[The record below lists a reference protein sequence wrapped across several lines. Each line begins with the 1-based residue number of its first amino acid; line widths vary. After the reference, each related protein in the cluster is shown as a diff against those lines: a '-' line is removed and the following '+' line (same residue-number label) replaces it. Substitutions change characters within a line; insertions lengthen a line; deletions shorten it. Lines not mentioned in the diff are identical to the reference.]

1 MKNALAKTQN
11 HAILCDMGLEHP
23 VKAGAV
29 TVKAATSSNNIAQM
43 PCILA
48 ALRERSCEIMTDT
61 TCDVVLTPYQSRF
74 FCTDLELREKRI
86 ELNHKEICEVRK
98 VTPQQKKSAKKA
110 GLSLDFSGKCGIL
123 YTIGCGS
130 LMSKAEVVSVNGGNL
145 LKKSNA
151 DSLYFFEPAG
161 SAVRRIVTFDTTS
174 TPAGSFFV
182 PDVEVWGK
190 SRKDLIER
198 RLEKCKTILQTLN
211 RTLFSPIF
219 TATTPPGVCPI
230 FPQFRSTTPEPNL

>member
-1 MKNALAKTQN
+1 MKSALAKTQN

-29 TVKAATSSNNIAQM
+29 TVKAAVSSNNIAQM

-61 TCDVVLTPYQSRF
+61 TLTVVLTPYQSRF

-86 ELNHKEICEVRK
+86 ELKSKEICEVRK

-110 GLSLDFSGKCGIL
+110 GLSLDFSEKCGIL
-123 YTIGCGS
+123 YTIGCGNPYTAGAAAVKGGDLQKFYGDSVYFESAGRTS
-130 LMSKAEVVSVNGGNL
+130 LCDATVY
-145 LKKSNA
+145 A
-151 DSLYFFEPAG
+151 F
-161 SAVRRIVTFDTTS
+161 T

-182 PDVEVWGK
+182 PGVVTGGK
-190 SRKDLIER
+190 SRKNSIHR